1 MTREEQKKQFRQN
14 KAIYDAAPTP
24 EAKKE
29 FVKEL
34 NNPKSEG
41 FSYTPYTASQKTADA
56 QYNREQASTN
66 LQNVAN
72 KQNLVDKSVYDT
84 MGNTFKAPSEV
95 TKANAYLSAL
105 LKQIQAGKTSY
116 SDKINE
122 LMGSISGR
130 DKFTYDVDSDPLFQQ
145 ALGSAMKSG
154 KAAMQDTMGQ
164 AASLTGGYGSSY
176 ATSAANQAYNAYIED
191 AYANLPQYYQMALE
205 AYRAEGDDLYRQL
218 EMYTMADDSEY
229 GRILNAYNA
238 TSDYR
243 NQAYGEAYTAFRDT
257 KTDAYNT
264 ANLRMN
270 ENSQLV
276 SNAQTA
282 YNTAADY
289 ADSLFSREYDQWM
302 DSINLALKEYDINNT
317 EKWKN
322 IEYNRGVL
330 ESDRNFEENQR
341 QYNDSQYWSNYW
353 NKQDQANWEKQ
364 YLASRNDA
372 AQDQANW
379 EKEYKVTTGDM
390 DGNGILSKTEIEKL
404 KKINSSG
411 SGKTTEEKPRTGF
424 KFDSTEKANIRN
436 IYNEAYDEAIKAG
449 ASVDDANM
457 QAATVLE
464 NYLAENSF
472 SNLNSAEEDI
482 IAQIIGSDAKYYKL
496 DGKHYTED
504 ELWEAIKKKY
514 PKATQTGL
522 SMLHKAIISGE
533 ISDVSAEF
541 IEELFNKK

>member
-56 QYNREQASTN
+56 QYSREQAGTN
-66 LQNVAN
+66 LQNLAN

-84 MGNTFKAPSEV
+84 MGNAFKAPSEV
-95 TKANAYLSAL
+95 TKANAYLSAQ

-353 NKQDQANWEKQ
+353 NKQDQANWEKN
-364 YLASRNDA
+364 YSLS
-372 AQDQANW
+372 
-379 EKEYKVTTGDM
+379 EKEYMLSTGDTNK
-390 DGNGILSKTEIEKL
+390 DGKLSSDELAAYESTY
-404 KKINSSG
+404 G
-411 SGKTTEEKPRTGF
+411 SIKGSNTTEEKPRTGF

-449 ASVDDANM
+449 ASEDDANK

-482 IAQIIGSDAKYYKL
+482 IAQIISSDAKYYKL
-496 DGKHYTED
+496 DGKYYTDD
-504 ELWEAIKKKY
+504 ELWEAIKKKF
-514 PKATQTGL
+514 PKATPKGL

-533 ISDVSAEF
+533 ISDGSAKS
-541 IEELFNKK
+541 IEEFFNKK